1 MRKFTAD
8 YIFTL
13 ESEPLKNGLIVTD
26 NEGKILAVNDSFDE
40 KDKEIEHFNGAIVPG
55 FINAHCHLE
64 LSHLKDK
71 IEPGN
76 GLVAFLKD
84 VIAIRGKESKDVQK
98 AIQAADK
105 EMWKN
110 GIVAVGDISNT
121 DITAKIKTQSPIH
134 YHTFVEMVGLDPAKA
149 DEVMEKA
156 IATANA
162 FDTSVSLTPHAPYTL
177 SKALLKKLY
186 NYCKHKVNPI
196 SLHNQESDEENKFYR
211 YKTGEFVKFYEDL
224 GINIDY
230 FSPLSKNTMQAIVPL
245 LPEMQRIL
253 LVHNVYTSLKD
264 VYMLRRFTKNIFW
277 CFCPGANL
285 YIDHKLPA
293 FDFFKQ
299 SDYPITLGTDS
310 LASNHGLSIL
320 EEMKIIH
327 QHREDFSF
335 ETLLKWATINGAKFL
350 DLDKEL
356 GSLAVGKKPGLN
368 LISNFKN
375 NHLTEKST
383 VKKLI

>member
-1 MRKFTAD
+1 MRQ
-8 YIFTL
+8 
-13 ESEPLKNGLIVTD
+13 LK
-26 NEGKILAVNDSFDE
+26 
-40 KDKEIEHFNGAIVPG
+40 
-55 FINAHCHLE
+55 
-64 LSHLKDK
+64 LKL
-71 IEPGN
+71 N
-76 GLVAFLKD
+76 
-84 VIAIRGKESKDVQK
+84 
-98 AIQAADK
+98 
-105 EMWKN
+105 
-110 GIVAVGDISNT
+110 
-121 DITAKIKTQSPIH
+121 
-134 YHTFVEMVGLDPAKA
+134 
-149 DEVMEKA
+149 
-156 IATANA
+156 
-162 FDTSVSLTPHAPYTL
+162 SLTPHAPYTL

-211 YKTGEFVKFYEDL
+211 YKTGDFVKFYEDL
-224 GINIDY
+224 GLNIDY

-277 CFCPGANL
+277 CFCPAANL
-285 YIDHKLPA
+285 YIDNKLPA

-310 LASNHGLSIL
+310 LASNHGLCIL

-327 QHREDFSF
+327 QHRADFSF